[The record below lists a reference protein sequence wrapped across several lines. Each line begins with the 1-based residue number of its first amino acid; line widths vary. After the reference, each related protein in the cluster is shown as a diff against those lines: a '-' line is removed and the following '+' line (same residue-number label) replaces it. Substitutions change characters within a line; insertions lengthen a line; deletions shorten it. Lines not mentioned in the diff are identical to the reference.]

1 LNILEKNAQKYF
13 GLTIL
18 LSASLGLFLPSLGM
32 KLNFLVIPSLFV
44 LMFYTALKINFN
56 KLQQSVF
63 KIKYLVIGT
72 LISFI
77 IIPLILYIIAHLFNF
92 NDMQKMSVVLSAL
105 APTILSAPYFV
116 AVMKGDVEFAFI
128 LSVLLTFLSPFIIP
142 LELYFLFQS
151 NIDIS
156 VVEIFKSILYLIF
169 IPVLIAYII
178 KKIRLNIGEVLLSKE
193 HTAISVVFFVFIWAI
208 ISVNADSILSLSSYI
223 LEVLLISIIQEF
235 GFFFVILK
243 ISRKFLSNSMS
254 KSFAFSIAVKNTAL
268 TAGIAIVYSNDLSLV
283 SSMVVLM
290 HVPMFA
296 YIFWKKDKI

>member
-1 LNILEKNAQKYF
+1 MNILEKNAQKYF

>member
-1 LNILEKNAQKYF
+1 MNILEKNAQKYF

-178 KKIRLNIGEVLLSKE
+178 KKIRLNIDEVLLSKE

>member
-1 LNILEKNAQKYF
+1 MNILEKNAQKYF

-128 LSVLLTFLSPFIIP
+128 LSVLLTFLSPFMIP